1 MCLIQNKKIEKKNLT
16 WMLTQTHTH
25 IHTQTRQLDKEMEIK
40 TTSISEIEILCV
52 QMRVIGICILS
63 L

>member
-25 IHTQTRQLDKEMEIK
+25 THTHTHTNQTIRQRNGD
-40 TTSISEIEILCV
+40 
-52 QMRVIGICILS
+52 
-63 L
+63 